1 MSPVLS
7 TRWAAFRKVDIRVT
21 INIPICL
28 VQGKRNLTNQ
38 PINPAGSA
46 AATSKPSDGMKSQL
60 ANVILHGEGS
70 ARERLRQRR
79 RYNDGGGY
87 THTCTHTHTL
97 THTCTH
103 THTPTH
109 TCTHIHLLTYTY
121 PHIHTADVLR
131 WGKSYWQA
139 AAEHSERPKVDV
151 EVDAVIEGSLAAEA
165 ALIVLDTL
173 ELLVQSVSLEN
184 QSMLGQALEVLLH
197 LMGSNQSIQ
206 VTRSLFATQRAIV
219 SKFPELMFE
228 EEIEQC
234 ADLCARLLRH
244 CSSSIDDIRAWA
256 CASLY
261 LLMRQNF
268 EMGNVSCLV

>member
-1 MSPVLS
+1 MMEV
-7 TRWAAFRKVDIRVT
+7 
-21 INIPICL
+21 
-28 VQGKRNLTNQ
+28 
-38 PINPAGSA
+38 
-46 AATSKPSDGMKSQL
+46 
-60 ANVILHGEGS
+60 VIVAPKHS
-70 ARERLRQRR
+70 
-79 RYNDGGGY
+79 
-87 THTCTHTHTL
+87 HTHTHTL
-97 THTCTH
+97 THTH
-103 THTPTH
+103 THT
-109 TCTHIHLLTYTY
+109 
-121 PHIHTADVLR
+121 HTADVLR
-131 WGKSYWQA
+131 WGKTYWQA

-244 CSSSIDDIRAWA
+244 CSSSIDDIRTWA

-268 EMGNVSCLV
+268 EMGNVSYLLWSGVCLSLVCVMVTHDPIICSADICQGQSSSDCSLVVHCCWDFGECTPIIYIYHPCSYHVK